1 MIFFWYMARAIMSKA
16 ESFTNVCMPSGRNCV
31 GRSGKLAYQGVY
43 TILFWYMARAIM
55 SKAESFTNV
64 CNSKTCFRVRRLA
77 PEQKKRR
84 TRKSFACFFNK
95 ASICHFGKIWR
106 MGVCLPKQFRL
117 FPPKQL
123 PLDPSASDTEKQL
136 PKQQSPCVFCRL
148 YRRLSQQRLY

>member
-1 MIFFWYMARAIMSKA
+1 
-16 ESFTNVCMPSGRNCV
+16 
-31 GRSGKLAYQGVY
+31 
-43 TILFWYMARAIM
+43 M

-117 FPPKQL
+117 LPPSRH
-123 PLDPSASDTEKQL
+123 PLAPSTSNPEKQL
-136 PKQQSPCVFCRL
+136 TSSHLPAFFADFTAVCRNKGRINEKIQGVL
-148 YRRLSQQRLY
+148 YRKMSVLSIKKNFLLIKSYFHLYNRKDGFHLE